1 MTVWLGQLVI
11 SKATHKPPAFR
22 VQYWRN
28 PSMTPAYL
36 GLDSLEDVHR
46 YLRHCK
52 LSDTTPE
59 AVLEQLRTKTQVTL
73 NTIEWEEKIS

>member
-1 MTVWLGQLVI
+1 
-11 SKATHKPPAFR
+11 
-22 VQYWRN
+22 
-28 PSMTPAYL
+28 MTPAYL

>member
-11 SKATHKPPAFR
+11 SKATHKAPAFR

-36 GLDSLEDVHR
+36 GLETLDDVQR

-52 LSDTTPE
+52 LSNTTPE
-59 AVLEQLRTKTQVTL
+59 KVVEQLRTQSQVTL